1 VALNFI
7 ADKGIMRCLILFLQV
22 ELRHLMNKSSILRM
36 PYVDMLNKK
45 TTSSCGNFSLILAL
59 LFTISCAT
67 KKETVPSSSSKV
79 HTVFKSRYAQRSY
92 LRAYDIALKGL
103 WGVPYDEKDI
113 KTIYGNAHVI
123 ISGPANAKPLVLL
136 HGMNASSTMWY
147 PNIKDFS
154 KTYRVYCIDFI
165 LEPGK
170 SLSHGQIESTE
181 DIVKWYDEVFDQLK
195 INNFSIV
202 GASRGG
208 WLALHLKFH
217 AKHHITKLALLSP
230 AQTFSWIKPKRQVLA
245 NIFFTMY
252 PRRPHLR
259 KVMKTLTFNVDQ
271 ISQLY
276 YNQYFIAVAKTKTK
290 TKANKSLLSMKP
302 FSEDELK
309 SLKIPVLVLIGE
321 HDIINGKDGL
331 QKAKDFIPNV
341 QAEVVEE
348 TSHFLSFD
356 RPEVID
362 KKVLDFLENEK

>member
-1 VALNFI
+1 
-7 ADKGIMRCLILFLQV
+7 
-22 ELRHLMNKSSILRM
+22 
-36 PYVDMLNKK
+36 MLNKK
-45 TTSSCGNFSLILAL
+45 MISRWGNFSLIIGL
-59 LFTISCAT
+59 LCMVSCAAVQ
-67 KKETVPSSSSKV
+67 KETVSPSTPKTYS
-79 HTVFKSRYAQRSY
+79 VFKSRYAQRIY
-92 LRAYDIALKGL
+92 LRAYDLALKGL

-123 ISGPANAKPLVLL
+123 ISGPANAQPLVLL

-147 PNIKDFS
+147 PNVKDFS

-170 SLSHGQIESTE
+170 SLSYGKIESTE
-181 DIVKWYDEVFDQLK
+181 DIVKWFDEVFDQLK

-208 WLALHLKFH
+208 WLAMHLKLH
-217 AKHHITKLALLSP
+217 AKHHITKIALLSP
-230 AQTFSWIKPKRQVLA
+230 AQTFTWIKPKRQVLA

-259 KVMKTLTFNVDQ
+259 KVMQTLTFNVDQ

-290 TKANKSLLSMKP
+290 TNKSLLAMKP

-309 SLKIPVLVLIGE
+309 SLKIPVLVLIGD
-321 HDIINGKDGL
+321 HDIINNKDGL
-331 QKAKDFIPNV
+331 QRAKDFIPDV
-341 QAEVVEE
+341 QAEIVKE

-356 RPEVID
+356 RPQVID
-362 KKVLDFLENEK
+362 KKVLDFLEKEK